1 MTENAYKIYLY
12 NKLKRY
18 ETSLKMEDIII
29 IEEKEKV
36 MKNQIEFAEFLEI
49 EKKLEIKIGKV
60 TAVEDVPKS
69 NKLIKLTVDFG
80 NETRTV
86 VTNIKPLLNP
96 SDETVAANLRTS
108 LGMAMSIVDK
118 KFAFITN
125 LKPVTMMGIESTAM
139 IMPGEIESG
148 NVVTVNGTPGT
159 KLNRVSSRKFETSNI
174 CFVSPSPCESS
185 MEGCFANKPAV
196 FRPTTFWIMS
206 S

>member
-1 MTENAYKIYLY
+1 MAESAYKIYLF

-29 IEEKEKV
+29 IEEKEKF

-80 NETRTV
+80 SETRTV
-86 VTNIKPLLNP
+86 VTNIKPFLTDTQSL
-96 SDETVAANLRTS
+96 VALS
-108 LGMAMSIVDK
+108 
-118 KFAFITN
+118 FAFITN
-125 LKPVTMMGIESTAM
+125 LIPVTMMGIESTAM

-159 KLNRVSSRKFETSNI
+159 KL
-174 CFVSPSPCESS
+174 
-185 MEGCFANKPAV
+185 M
-196 FRPTTFWIMS
+196 
-206 S
+206 

>member
-1 MTENAYKIYLY
+1 MTKNAYKIYLY

-80 NETRTV
+80 SETRTV

-159 KLNRVSSRKFETSNI
+159 KL
-174 CFVSPSPCESS
+174 
-185 MEGCFANKPAV
+185 M
-196 FRPTTFWIMS
+196 
-206 S
+206 

>member
-36 MKNQIEFAEFLEI
+36 MKNQIEFTEFLEI
-49 EKKLEIKIGKV
+49 ESKLEIKIGKV

-80 NETRTV
+80 SETRTV

-159 KLNRVSSRKFETSNI
+159 KL
-174 CFVSPSPCESS
+174 
-185 MEGCFANKPAV
+185 M
-196 FRPTTFWIMS
+196 
-206 S
+206 

>member
-80 NETRTV
+80 SETRTV

-159 KLNRVSSRKFETSNI
+159 KL
-174 CFVSPSPCESS
+174 
-185 MEGCFANKPAV
+185 M
-196 FRPTTFWIMS
+196 
-206 S
+206 

>member
-1 MTENAYKIYLY
+1 MTENAYEIYLY

-29 IEEKEKV
+29 IEEKEKD

-80 NETRTV
+80 SETRTV
-86 VTNIKPLLNP
+86 VTNIKPFLTDTQMLV
-96 SDETVAANLRTS
+96 S
-108 LGMAMSIVDK
+108 MS
-118 KFAFITN
+118 FAFITN

-139 IMPGEIESG
+139 IMPGEIDSG
-148 NVVTVNGTPGT
+148 NMLTVNGTPGT
-159 KLNRVSSRKFETSNI
+159 KL
-174 CFVSPSPCESS
+174 
-185 MEGCFANKPAV
+185 M
-196 FRPTTFWIMS
+196 
-206 S
+206 

>member
-1 MTENAYKIYLY
+1 MTESAFKIYLF

-29 IEEKEKV
+29 IEEKEKD

-80 NETRTV
+80 SETRTV
-86 VTNIKPLLNP
+86 VTNIKPFLTDTQMLV
-96 SDETVAANLRTS
+96 S
-108 LGMAMSIVDK
+108 MS
-118 KFAFITN
+118 FAFITN

-159 KLNRVSSRKFETSNI
+159 KL
-174 CFVSPSPCESS
+174 
-185 MEGCFANKPAV
+185 M
-196 FRPTTFWIMS
+196 
-206 S
+206 

>member
-1 MTENAYKIYLY
+1 MTESAYKIYLF

-80 NETRTV
+80 SETRTV

-139 IMPGEIESG
+139 IMPGEIDSG
-148 NVVTVNGTPGT
+148 NMVTVNGTPGT
-159 KLNRVSSRKFETSNI
+159 KLI
-174 CFVSPSPCESS
+174 
-185 MEGCFANKPAV
+185 
-196 FRPTTFWIMS
+196 
-206 S
+206 

>member
-1 MTENAYKIYLY
+1 
-12 NKLKRY
+12 
-18 ETSLKMEDIII
+18 
-29 IEEKEKV
+29 

-80 NETRTV
+80 SETRTV

-159 KLNRVSSRKFETSNI
+159 KL
-174 CFVSPSPCESS
+174 
-185 MEGCFANKPAV
+185 M
-196 FRPTTFWIMS
+196 
-206 S
+206 

>member
-80 NETRTV
+80 SETRTV

-139 IMPGEIESG
+139 IMPGEIDSG
-148 NVVTVNGTPGT
+148 NMVTVNGTPGT
-159 KLNRVSSRKFETSNI
+159 KL
-174 CFVSPSPCESS
+174 
-185 MEGCFANKPAV
+185 M
-196 FRPTTFWIMS
+196 
-206 S
+206 

>member
-1 MTENAYKIYLY
+1 MTESAYKIYLF

-29 IEEKEKV
+29 IEEKEKD

-80 NETRTV
+80 SETRTV
-86 VTNIKPLLNP
+86 VTNIKPFLTDTQMLV
-96 SDETVAANLRTS
+96 S
-108 LGMAMSIVDK
+108 MS
-118 KFAFITN
+118 FAFITN

-139 IMPGEIESG
+139 IMPGEIDSG
-148 NVVTVNGTPGT
+148 NMVTVNGTPGT
-159 KLNRVSSRKFETSNI
+159 KL
-174 CFVSPSPCESS
+174 
-185 MEGCFANKPAV
+185 M
-196 FRPTTFWIMS
+196 
-206 S
+206 